1 MKKRNYILSILAL
14 VISFTACQDDVE
26 LPTTSNQEVN
36 LPSRSIAPTFFDWET
51 ADFMPTP
58 AGQARIDP
66 PWHGQGSLSYMYG
79 EDVLTDIKA
88 SDGWELLYSTFDAN
102 APAPLINPYF
112 ILYNKYRGLMRIF
125 FYLTTETITPS
136 SQLEGELS
144 ILSSQPSS
152 LLNFMG
158 KDFIDASQITS
169 TYVHSQLKTRNNTP
183 PLASNR
189 WYMMQYE
196 LAYDPNIS
204 QYRYD
209 NIYFYWNLRYHNEQ
223 FIKIKGEVQGDIT
236 GTLGAA
242 SSSSNSKLSDLVT
255 TAGKGVLAGIGSDFL
270 EKNKINTPGAASNNK
285 LGLPNSVFNNI
296 VKGVGNALSSASG
309 SFIGAAVNLL
319 SAVIGGS
326 SSKAVPISFD
336 LNADMTLDGTLTSEG
351 AFPSTP
357 ITFWIPGTIGLTS
370 APNYIPLYNKPL
382 GIINFKGKP
391 DIIVNYEEHRDTYI
405 YDDGSTV
412 LELWRTRHYYEFEK
426 KDYSSYLQINPEV
439 LKIADVE
446 IEGQDIVVEYT
457 NVGYTSVI
465 NDEEY
470 LYNHVAINPTQFST
484 SYEPETSLVGTSPK
498 RCGVRF
504 AIRVTPHDGSPSS
517 LILKTF
523 LLNEVYHR
531 RYFVDGQEQQFK

>member
-1 MKKRNYILSILAL
+1 MVYDA
-14 VISFTACQDDVE
+14 IS
-26 LPTTSNQEVN
+26 
-36 LPSRSIAPTFFDWET
+36 
-51 ADFMPTP
+51 
-58 AGQARIDP
+58 
-66 PWHGQGSLSYMYG
+66 
-79 EDVLTDIKA
+79 
-88 SDGWELLYSTFDAN
+88 
-102 APAPLINPYF
+102 
-112 ILYNKYRGLMRIF
+112 
-125 FYLTTETITPS
+125 
-136 SQLEGELS
+136 
-144 ILSSQPSS
+144 
-152 LLNFMG
+152 
-158 KDFIDASQITS
+158 
-169 TYVHSQLKTRNNTP
+169 
-183 PLASNR
+183 
-189 WYMMQYE
+189 
-196 LAYDPNIS
+196 NIS

-517 LILKTF
+517 LSLKTF
-523 LLNEVYHR
+523 LLR
-531 RYFVDGQEQQFK
+531 SCFDFIR